1 MTLRYNAYPK
11 ELAKLIPKRFL
22 DFRLRNFL
30 TQKELGIYI
39 RLSRWSVTQIENG
52 KQMPH
57 FKSWRRFLLLEEQE
71 KNGNRHFVPV
81 EDHRKNEQNPRRRRK
96 KQLPS
101 LA

>member
-11 ELAKLIPKRFL
+11 EMAKEIPKRFL

-39 RLSRWSVTQIENG
+39 RLSRWSIAQIENG
-52 KQMPH
+52 KQIPH
-57 FKSWRRFLLLEEQE
+57 FKSWRRFLQLEEQE
-71 KNGNRHFVPV
+71 KSGSRSFVPV
-81 EDHRKNEQNPRRRRK
+81 ADTTKRLHRNPRRRK
-96 KQLPS
+96 KLPS